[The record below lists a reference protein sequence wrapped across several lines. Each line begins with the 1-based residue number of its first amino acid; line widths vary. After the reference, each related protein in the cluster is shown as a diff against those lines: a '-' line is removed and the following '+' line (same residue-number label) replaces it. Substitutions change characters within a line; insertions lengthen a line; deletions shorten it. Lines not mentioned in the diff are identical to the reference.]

1 LKPGSH
7 EFGNLIPFYDNARCL
22 GVRYFIT
29 VVTGVSLLEKEV
41 NRAITKVTITIGD
54 SNVCVPFI

>member
-1 LKPGSH
+1 MTTPDVLALDTLSPW
-7 EFGNLIPFYDNARCL
+7 
-22 GVRYFIT
+22 
-29 VVTGVSLLEKEV
+29 VTGVSLLEKEV